1 MNIILQF
8 INNYV
13 EIIII
18 VLSVF
23 IFILLVLY
31 IISLRKFKKHKERYN
46 SLTRGL
52 SGANIE
58 DLFLSINRDISSV
71 NRDVNLLEDHL
82 ESLETKLSFA
92 LQRIGFVRYNA
103 FGDMG
108 SELSFSIAL
117 LDSYNNGFVL
127 TSIYGRERSVS
138 FSKPIKNGKT
148 NIPISPEEMLAIDRA
163 LKGENTI
170 NPK

>member
-18 VLSVF
+18 GLSVF
-23 IFILLVLY
+23 VLILLVLY

>member
-18 VLSVF
+18 VLSVLV
-23 IFILLVLY
+23 FILLVLY

>member
-1 MNIILQF
+1 MDRILQF
-8 INNYV
+8 LNVYTEYFLIGL
-13 EIIII
+13 ILSFI
-18 VLSVF
+18 VL
-23 IFILLVLY
+23 IILY
-31 IISLRKFKKHKERYN
+31 IVSLRKFKKHKERYN

-58 DLFLSINRDISSV
+58 DLFLSINRDIASV
-71 NRDVNLLEDHL
+71 NRDINLLEDHI
-82 ESLETKLSFA
+82 ETLETKLSFA

>member
-18 VLSVF
+18 GLSVF
-23 IFILLVLY
+23 VLILLVLY

-71 NRDVNLLEDHL
+71 NRDVNLLEDHI

>member
-23 IFILLVLY
+23 VFILLVLY

-71 NRDVNLLEDHL
+71 NRDVNLLEDHI

>member
-1 MNIILQF
+1 MDRILQF
-8 INNYV
+8 LNVYTEYFLIGL
-13 EIIII
+13 ILSFI
-18 VLSVF
+18 VL
-23 IFILLVLY
+23 IILY
-31 IISLRKFKKHKERYN
+31 IVSLRKFKKHKERYN

-58 DLFLSINRDISSV
+58 DLFLSINRDIASV
-71 NRDVNLLEDHL
+71 NRDINLLEDHI
-82 ESLETKLSFA
+82 ETLETKLSFA

-138 FSKPIKNGKT
+138 FSKPIKNVKT

>member
-1 MNIILQF
+1 MDRILQF
-8 INNYV
+8 LNVYTEYFLIGL
-13 EIIII
+13 ILSFI
-18 VLSVF
+18 VL
-23 IFILLVLY
+23 IILY
-31 IISLRKFKKHKERYN
+31 IVSLRKFKKHKERYN

-58 DLFLSINRDISSV
+58 DLFLSINRDIASV
-71 NRDVNLLEDHL
+71 NRDINLLEDHI
-82 ESLETKLSFA
+82 ETLETKLSFA

-127 TSIYGRERSVS
+127 TSIYGREISVS

-163 LKGENTI
+163 LNGENTI

>member
-1 MNIILQF
+1 MDRILQF
-8 INNYV
+8 LNVYTEYFLIGL
-13 EIIII
+13 ILSFI
-18 VLSVF
+18 VLL
-23 IFILLVLY
+23 ILY
-31 IISLRKFKKHKERYN
+31 IVSLRKFKKHKERYN

-58 DLFLSINRDISSV
+58 DLFLSINRDIASV
-71 NRDVNLLEDHL
+71 NRDINLLEDHI
-82 ESLETKLSFA
+82 ETLETKLSFA

>member
-23 IFILLVLY
+23 VFILLVLY